1 MKKIS
6 VVIITFNEEANIKD
20 CLLSVQEVADEI
32 WVVDSFSTDRT
43 QAICETF
50 DVHFVQHPFEGYSE
64 QKNYADGLCRYD
76 YILSLDA
83 DERLSP
89 ALIEAIKR
97 EKEAGFTA
105 DAYLFNR
112 LNFYCGKAIRHGG
125 WYPDRKIRLW
135 KKSAGKWSGDR
146 LHEVLTLA
154 SGAKTKKLE
163 GDLLHY
169 SFRSI
174 AQHIAQIN
182 TFSDLKARMD
192 HEKGKKSGLLKILTL
207 PLLKFFSLWVIKGGI
222 RDGYY
227 GLVIAVN
234 SAHFTFLRYTKLAE
248 LNKKKLG

>member
-1 MKKIS
+1 MKKLS

-20 CLLSVQEVADEI
+20 CLLSVQGIADEI
-32 WVVDSFSTDRT
+32 IVVDSFSTDRT

-50 DVHFVQHPFEGYSE
+50 ELRFVQHKFEGYSE
-64 QKNYADGLCRYD
+64 QKNYANELCRFD

-89 ALIEAIKR
+89 ALTEAIRK
-97 EKEAGFTA
+97 EKDANFPA

-135 KKSAGKWSGDR
+135 KKSIGKWSGNS
-146 LHEVLTLA
+146 LHEELILTP
-154 SGAKTKKLE
+154 GAKTKILD

-174 AQHIAQIN
+174 AQHITQIN
-182 TFSDLKARMD
+182 KFSDLKARMD
-192 HEKGKKSGLLKILTL
+192 YEKGRKSNILKIITL
-207 PLLKFFSLWVIKGGI
+207 PLLKFISLYLIKGGM
-222 RDGYY
+222 RDAYY

-234 SAHFTFLRYTKLAE
+234 SAHFTFLRYTKLRE
-248 LNKKKLG
+248 LRRKNKH